1 METLIASDAGMF
13 GMFRFGPTWAEALCM
28 FDGNLIGSDAGM
40 FRMFRLGPTWEEALC
55 MFDRNF
61 VEATPA
67 CFVETA
73 SQPCLAVCHWRML
86 PVSRIAARY
95 LPERLYARTMHLN
108 LAVLALTYCR
118 RVCLC

>member
-1 METLIASDAGMF
+1 
-13 GMFRFGPTWAEALCM
+13 M

-61 VEATPA
+61 VEAMPA

-73 SQPCLAVCHWRML
+73 SKPCLAMCDVHAMF
-86 PVSRIAARY
+86 I
-95 LPERLYARTMHLN
+95 
-108 LAVLALTYCR
+108 
-118 RVCLC
+118 